1 MSGKPSDGDSRFNLE
16 GGGLGLHLILGAVV
30 LDAHG
35 ASLWASQDVRGVTGV
50 RIPVS
55 AGN

>member
-55 AGN
+55 TGN